1 MAPQSHTRLLLQSQF
16 PKRRRSIPKFDW
28 RLVLVLALPLVA
40 KRPMPA
46 QNAAPANS
54 LTTLTVTTHLVVLDV
69 VVTDKNGVPVTGLT
83 KDDFIVLEDKERQEI
98 RNFEPP
104 AQHALPPGNIVHSTA
119 DIARIGTSPV
129 NILVLD
135 ELDTP
140 FEDNAFSRY
149 SLQRFLKAQ
158 PGILPPTELLVAN
171 DQRFTVLED
180 YTQNLE
186 TLEAA
191 LKRDPVE
198 YPWRLARSGNSGPE
212 AIVRLAQTLNSL
224 DEIAQAS
231 AGTPGRKNIIWVG
244 KGFPSVDMTG
254 LSDAASKQLQNAI
267 KRCTDL
273 LLGSR
278 VTLYLVDPSPL
289 SSATYDTQK
298 PTDLATLESETATEP
313 FSNAVRFSALATV
326 TGGRI
331 FSMRNDVEREIATS
345 MQNGALYYTLSYS
358 PTNDSDESGAYRSI
372 RVALTRPGLSATT
385 RDGYYTA
392 PPTSGLTA
400 SGGGDTGNT
409 NTNGEEVGDI
419 ANAALSRMVYNG
431 LKVRAGRIAPGRF
444 SIAIADSSLS
454 WRPNFGDLSQAS
466 VSVVA
471 VCFSG
476 SGKVLSHIAT
486 EKTLVTKSLN
496 SSRQNEEV
504 FTMPIDLPA
513 GTTRLRLV
521 FRDAQTGHL
530 GTADLGNP

>member
-1 MAPQSHTRLLLQSQF
+1 MAPQSLTHLPSLSPF
-16 PKRRRSIPKFDW
+16 HKRRRSIPKLDW
-28 RLVLVLALPLVA
+28 CLLLVALPLVA

-46 QNAAPANS
+46 QNVAPANPI
-54 LTTLTVTTHLVVLDV
+54 TTLNVSTHLVVLDV
-69 VVTDKNGVPVTGLT
+69 VVTDKNGAPVTGLT
-83 KDDFIVLEDKERQEI
+83 KDDFIVLEDKERQDI
-98 RNFEPP
+98 RSFEPP

-119 DIARIGTSPV
+119 EVARIGTSPV

-135 ELDTP
+135 ELNTP

-158 PGILPPTELLVAN
+158 RGIMPPTELLVAN

-180 YTQNLE
+180 YTQSLE
-186 TLEAA
+186 TLETA

-254 LSDAASKQLQNAI
+254 LNDAASKQLQNAI

-273 LLGSR
+273 LLSSR
-278 VTLYLVDPSPL
+278 VTLYLIDPSPL

-298 PTDLATLESETATEP
+298 PADLATLESETATEP
-313 FSNAVRFSALATV
+313 FSNAVRFSALASV

-331 FSMRNDVEREIATS
+331 FSMRNDVDREIATS
-345 MQNGALYYTLSYS
+345 MQDGSLYYTLTYS
-358 PTNDSDESGAYRSI
+358 PTKDSEDPGTYHSI
-372 RVALTRPGLSATT
+372 RVALTRPDLTATT

-392 PPTSGLTA
+392 PPTLGVTGSGV
-400 SGGGDTGNT
+400 GDAGNP
-409 NTNGEEVGDI
+409 NANGEEVSDI

-444 SIAIADSSLS
+444 SIAIADSSLAWQS
-454 WRPNFGDLSQAS
+454 TSGESSQAS

-476 SGKVLSHIAT
+476 SGKVLSHFAT
-486 EKTLVTKSLN
+486 EKTFLTKSSN
-496 SSRQNEEV
+496 TPSQNEEV
-504 FTMPIDLPA
+504 FTVPIELPA
-513 GTTRLRLV
+513 GTTRLRFV
-521 FRDAQTGHL
+521 VRDVQTSHL
-530 GTADLGNP
+530 GTADLGNL